1 MNLMQISQCFLL
13 NFLIFLF
20 DLKQFSSIRRR
31 PSLPS
36 SVSNRISTKNYGQNN
51 YKRIDDSKIFAGN
64 GKNSSKVVWIEFD
77 SPAFQ
82 SEDLELICR
91 YRLESSKK
99 LYSIKWF
106 KDDEEFAQYMPND
119 QPEARFY
126 SNRIFSRRTNQHTHQ
141 QLQHPEYEI
150 GDGIFRIFLKN
161 INLKFQGVYGW
172 NFVLK
177 SRVDLNCTSPKSK
190 PVSIIRWLINNEPA
204 PNDYLIHYNQINHS
218 DGLHS
223 KTVRLKFLV
232 NEDHY
237 KLGHMRLECI
247 AIYRRLKINRTKL
260 SFQSK
265 WDRNRFEKN
274 HQNGS
279 VIETSIIESGA
290 KINCSNSIN
299 IEFLSNHSMMI
310 TMISILA
317 IIFANTRL
325 PIEIGGVKN

>member
-1 MNLMQISQCFLL
+1 INPIDDNDHHHLHHRCLESIKNHKSFLFL
-13 NFLIFLF
+13 SYFQQNFL
-20 DLKQFSSIRRR
+20 Q
-31 PSLPS
+31 
-36 SVSNRISTKNYGQNN
+36 V
-51 YKRIDDSKIFAGN
+51 
-64 GKNSSKVVWIEFD
+64 
-77 SPAFQ
+77 
-82 SEDLELICR
+82 
-91 YRLESSKK
+91 
-99 LYSIKWF
+99 

-161 INLKFQGVYGW
+161 INLKFQGVYGCELSTDAPVLPNKSPRIYGNNNRW

-265 WDRNRFEKN
+265 WDRNRFEK
-274 HQNGS
+274 S
-279 VIETSIIESGA
+279 
-290 KINCSNSIN
+290 
-299 IEFLSNHSMMI
+299 
-310 TMISILA
+310 
-317 IIFANTRL
+317 
-325 PIEIGGVKN
+325 